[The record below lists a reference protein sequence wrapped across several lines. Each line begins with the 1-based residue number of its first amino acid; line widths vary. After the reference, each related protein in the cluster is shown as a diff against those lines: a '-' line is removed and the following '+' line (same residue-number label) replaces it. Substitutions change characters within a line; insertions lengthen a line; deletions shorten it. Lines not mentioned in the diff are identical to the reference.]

1 MNKCDFCVYG
11 EKGKCGK
18 PFSVYDNDECQ
29 KAVERYTRVCLSRNQ
44 KTKTYNKNVNVQKKG
59 SRGGKK
65 HW

>member
-11 EKGKCGK
+11 KNGKCTTDWLHMGG
-18 PFSVYDNDECQ
+18 DECE

-44 KTKTYNKNVNVQKKG
+44 QTKTYNKNVNVQKKG